1 MNLAAPFTARGAH
14 DGQDQVK
21 PLARSLERLR
31 LQLYLG
37 QMAIDVIV
45 LFGSFML
52 AALIYDADP
61 FRRSFLLPAQ
71 LLLPIFLT
79 IALYNGTY
87 SLPSLQ
93 NWRTGVARAFTAL
106 LISAALLNFVAFF
119 AQLNRSFSRVGFLL
133 AMVVAVLALSA
144 ARRLSAVA
152 IRRMCGPSPLN
163 VLVIDDDGPP
173 IALPDTYRV
182 SAAEQG
188 LTPALDDPHSLDR
201 LARYVAN
208 MDQVLVACPAERRV
222 AWAMALKGAGVHSEV
237 TSDFMNEIGALS
249 VVRRDDAGL
258 TTLLVATGPL
268 GMRARVLKRGFDIV
282 ATLAAL
288 LVVAPVLAL
297 AALAIKLEDGGP
309 VLFRQRRIGRRNGL
323 FAIYKLRTMSVDGS
337 DGDGHRSTSKG
348 DARITRVGHFLRK
361 TSIDELPQ
369 LLNVLKGDMSLVG
382 PRPHAIG
389 SLAGDKLFWEVDQR
403 YWHRHSLRPGLTG
416 LAQVRGLR
424 GATDL
429 QSDLS
434 SRLQADL
441 DYLAGWTILR
451 DIGILFATVRVL
463 VHDRAF

>member
-1 MNLAAPFTARGAH
+1 
-14 DGQDQVK
+14 
-21 PLARSLERLR
+21 
-31 LQLYLG
+31 
-37 QMAIDVIV
+37 
-45 LFGSFML
+45 
-52 AALIYDADP
+52 
-61 FRRSFLLPAQ
+61 
-71 LLLPIFLT
+71 
-79 IALYNGTY
+79 
-87 SLPSLQ
+87 
-93 NWRTGVARAFTAL
+93 
-106 LISAALLNFVAFF
+106 
-119 AQLNRSFSRVGFLL
+119 
-133 AMVVAVLALSA
+133 
-144 ARRLSAVA
+144 
-152 IRRMCGPSPLN
+152 
-163 VLVIDDDGPP
+163 
-173 IALPDTYRV
+173 
-182 SAAEQG
+182 
-188 LTPALDDPHSLDR
+188 
-201 LARYVAN
+201 
-208 MDQVLVACPAERRV
+208 
-222 AWAMALKGAGVHSEV
+222 VHSEV

-249 VVRRDDAGL
+249 VVRRDDVGL

-337 DGDGHRSTSKG
+337 DGDGHRSTNKG

-382 PRPHAIG
+382 PRAHAIG

-429 QSDLS
+429 ESDLS

-441 DYLAGWTILR
+441 EYLAGWTILR